1 MAKQR
6 PGKGGKGSGG
16 GGGKRGAKSGGGSSG
31 GGKGWSDRA
40 ASDAR
45 VKKMERYEDTLEDGG
60 VDDCEWC
67 GLRIACCACFPC
79 FPFPYEARAKHRRR
93 PLSRVGRISPASAS
107 ASAAMPGGG
116 TTSRSEVLGWP
127 LASNWCGSG
136 IGLSL
141 SLEIVLRPGT

>member
-6 PGKGGKGSGG
+6 PGRGGKGGGGGG
-16 GGGKRGAKSGGGSSG
+16 GGGKRGAKGGGGGGGGG

-67 GLRIACCACFPC
+67 GVNVDVAPHKDKDEVSSSPC
-79 FPFPYEARAKHRRR
+79 RHSSDGVRRA
-93 PLSRVGRISPASAS
+93 RISPAA
-107 ASAAMPGGG
+107 AAMP
-116 TTSRSEVLGWP
+116 R
-127 LASNWCGSG
+127 GS
-136 IGLSL
+136 I
-141 SLEIVLRPGT
+141 TQ